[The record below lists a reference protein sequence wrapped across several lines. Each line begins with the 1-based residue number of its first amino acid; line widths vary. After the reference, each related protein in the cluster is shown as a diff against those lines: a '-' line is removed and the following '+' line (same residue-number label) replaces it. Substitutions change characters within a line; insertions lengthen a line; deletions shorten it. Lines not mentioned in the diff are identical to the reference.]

1 MHMCTHMFA
10 NGDVLTI
17 RRQFK
22 VNLVDTN
29 NELLYRS
36 ENAFSS
42 CSCLFPL
49 SVNTIMSLFMFQY
62 NDINCTDSSELHV
75 PSYRKLD
82 RIKLTE

>member
-1 MHMCTHMFA
+1 MCTHMFT
-10 NGDVLTI
+10 NGGVLTM

-49 SVNTIMSLFMFQY
+49 STVNTTMSLFMFQY

-75 PSYRKLD
+75 PSYRKLH
-82 RIKLTE
+82 RIELTEK